1 MRKYNWGGLI
11 DNIKRIIPKNLSAE
25 INLNNIKT
33 LKIFKW
39 LHLMGIKENEMIK
52 TFNCGVGFCL
62 IINPQQLNL
71 VTKYFGNKYKNYLIE
86 KIIKN
91 SKKVKLS
98 GKISW

>member
-1 MRKYNWGGLI
+1 MCA
-11 DNIKRIIPKNLSAE
+11 D

-39 LHLMGIKENEMIK
+39 LHNNGISENEMLK

-62 IINPQQLNL
+62 IIKPRNLNL
-71 VTKYFGNKYKNYLIE
+71 VSKYFGKKFKPYVIG